1 MSTQPP
7 PAALPS
13 RMDAPVRPDDI
24 RTGLALILGRA
35 PRALGE
41 IQDYLRFP
49 TVAALGEALLRHPD
63 LPARLAALGVMK
75 DAQEAPALRRAP
87 DAIAV
92 RDAYELLLRRAPERP
107 TAEAMHAVGRRFPP
121 NHLHHSW
128 MDFLYWDA
136 ELES

>member
-49 TVAALGEALLRHPD
+49 TVAALGEALLRQ
-63 LPARLAALGVMK
+63 LRAEVAR
-75 DAQEAPALRRAP
+75 
-87 DAIAV
+87 
-92 RDAYELLLRRAPERP
+92 
-107 TAEAMHAVGRRFPP
+107 
-121 NHLHHSW
+121 
-128 MDFLYWDA
+128 
-136 ELES
+136 